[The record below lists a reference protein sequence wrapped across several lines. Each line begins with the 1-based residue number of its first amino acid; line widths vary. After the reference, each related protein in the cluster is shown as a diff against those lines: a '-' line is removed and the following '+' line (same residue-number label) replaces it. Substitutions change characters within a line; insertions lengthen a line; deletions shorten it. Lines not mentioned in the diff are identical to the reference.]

1 MGKEGKYGNLTAVSG
16 GKRFR
21 LIYFGDMD
29 VFEGY
34 IDEKY
39 GQNTAL
45 ELCAGKTQI
54 DLDICFEVGLNEFR
68 GNESVDFKMKYYR

>member
-1 MGKEGKYGNLTAVSG
+1 
-16 GKRFR
+16 
-21 LIYFGDMD
+21 MD